1 LNSCADFILLGLG
14 YATLAVYEWVM
25 GALKDQM
32 ECDGECDFPQ
42 AEWLELVYM
51 VFRLIQKVCFRSFTW
66 LGRYFWLRRFAIH
79 PRPDSRGA

>member
-1 LNSCADFILLGLG
+1 LLGLG

-51 VFRLIQKVCFRSFTW
+51 VFRLIQKVVSGVSLGLGDIFGSGDLLFTQT
-66 LGRYFWLRRFAIH
+66 
-79 PRPDSRGA
+79 